1 MLQPRRRCIESNA
14 ALLMYA
20 AAPVVYC
27 TLMALK
33 TTPTAKT
40 ITKNTA
46 KKSAPPSTKPLK
58 LTGRGKTVSSKTVY
72 QGNVFWVTR
81 DEVLEPGGVKATRDV
96 IRHNGSVVILAVD
109 TESNPKDPGI
119 LLIRQYRH
127 AAGKLLLELPA
138 GRIEP
143 GEKIIP
149 AGKRELIEETGYR
162 AKRWSR
168 HVNYYA
174 SPGFLTETMTILL
187 AEGLTLGEASPED
200 DEKIEIHMTPLSQ
213 VLRLIHAGKIEDGK
227 TLIGVLLYDSLRRSR
242 KK

>member
-1 MLQPRRRCIESNA
+1 
-14 ALLMYA
+14 
-20 AAPVVYC
+20 
-27 TLMALK
+27 MAIK
-33 TTPTAKT
+33 TAKST
-40 ITKNTA
+40 T
-46 KKSAPPSTKPLK
+46 KKSPKKKPTKKSTPAPSKPFK
-58 LTGRGKTVSSKTVY
+58 LTGRGRTVSSKTVY
-72 QGNVFWVTR
+72 QGNVFWVTH
-81 DEVLEPGGVKATRDV
+81 DKVQEPGGVTATRDV

-109 TESNPKDPGI
+109 TESNPQDPGI

-143 GEKIIP
+143 GEKLIP

-168 HVNYYA
+168 HANYYA

-187 AEGLTLGEASPED
+187 AEVLTQGEAAPED
-200 DEKIEIHMTPLSQ
+200 DEKIELHMTPLSE

-227 TLIGVLLYDSLRRSR
+227 TLIGVLLYASLRLPR
-242 KK
+242 KIK